1 MKVVEDA
8 KGRAPKDTGA
18 MARGIR
24 RSVSAKKLTA
34 TISAGARWAELIP
47 TMRNLSSLAPKICRR
62 SLSSFPL
69 AVLMKK
75 KLVEPCPTHYL
86 D

>member
-1 MKVVEDA
+1 
-8 KGRAPKDTGA
+8 
-18 MARGIR
+18 
-24 RSVSAKKLTA
+24 
-34 TISAGARWAELIP
+34 LIP